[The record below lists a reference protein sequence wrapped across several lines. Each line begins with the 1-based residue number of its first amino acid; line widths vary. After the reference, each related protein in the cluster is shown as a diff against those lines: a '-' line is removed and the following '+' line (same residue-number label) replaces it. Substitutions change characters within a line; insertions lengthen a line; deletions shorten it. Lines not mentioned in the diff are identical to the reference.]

1 MHGFI
6 VSSEPSVC
14 DALLALSAL
23 INASG
28 PAVSPF
34 AGEVADLLVLQMQH
48 QHEPQEAAASAV
60 AATASTPTNDSSSAD
75 ELQAARICIELV
87 GDLSRALGTE
97 FGSLSDALL
106 HEFYQLLRVCSPHT

>member
-48 QHEPQEAAASAV
+48 QYTPEGASAV

-87 GDLSRALGTE
+87 GDLSRALGAE
-97 FGSLSDALL
+97 FGGLSDALL
-106 HEFYQLLRVCSPHT
+106 HEFYQLLKVCSPHT